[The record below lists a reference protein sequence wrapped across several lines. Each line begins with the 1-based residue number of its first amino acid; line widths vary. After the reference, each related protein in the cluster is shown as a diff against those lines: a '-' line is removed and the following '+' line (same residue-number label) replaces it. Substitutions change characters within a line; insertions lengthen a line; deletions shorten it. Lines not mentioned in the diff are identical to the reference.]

1 MQLARILEDWI
12 LDELCHPDGFVNG
25 NALCPFARN
34 AWFGEKVKTL
44 EVEGDL
50 WDTVYEEMR
59 AFYDTYQVVVCGN
72 YGDKYSYEELEAA
85 CFALNGWLA
94 QTGVD
99 IWLLAFKD
107 KGLNMIFV
115 QRLTDLDNASAKLQR
130 LDYYVNYDPDDYQ
143 RLVETRKQRRLEYA
157 GNEKEAHA

>member
-34 AWFGEKVKTL
+34 AWLGEKVKTL

-50 WDTVYEEMR
+50 WDAVYEEITT
-59 AFYDTYQVVVCGN
+59 FDDTYQVVVCGN
-72 YGDKYSYEELEAA
+72 YGDKYTYDGPEGG
-85 CFALNGWLA
+85 CFALDGWFA
-94 QTGVD
+94 ATGGG
-99 IWLLAFKD
+99 IWLLSVKD

-115 QRLTDLDNASAKLQR
+115 QRLTDLDNASAKLER
-130 LDYYVNYDPDDYQ
+130 LDYYVNYDSDDYR
-143 RLVETRKQRRLEYA
+143 RLVETRRQRRMEYA
-157 GNEKEAHA
+157 RNEKTNA